1 MANKW
6 AVANGKWSDT
16 ATWKGGTLPSA
27 GDYVYANGYTVEI
40 DQDIT
45 VGTISTEVCPDTNTG
60 GGGFTLAGAYIGSR
74 YIIANI
80 KAGTSTC
87 LTATYAYTLL
97 HIIGDITGGSVAN
110 AYGYYNS
117 VTTYGA
123 SGLSTIVVGNITGGS
138 GENSCGFQTRT
149 DRSYSATI
157 TGNITASAN
166 SIGMRISYS
175 SSTVNIVGNITSV
188 NGHAGFNGQQG
199 GRNLYATGIFTSSV
213 PASGWAIYT
222 TGSLYLSGVGVCSSS
237 GNMPFF
243 HSSNCSVFIQTGG
256 DFTLTMATEDSS
268 TKTLY
273 TDLDQPDESD
283 VRAGVKYGLGVYEG
297 TCIIP
302 PVESVVK
309 NVPVD
314 DTVGTYELTPE
325 VIEHIT
331 ELQNPKKVL
340 GSGIIAYQ

>member
-1 MANKW
+1 MAIKY
-6 AVANGKWSDT
+6 AVANGNWS
-16 ATWKGGTLPSA
+16 ATTTWNDGTLPTA
-27 GDYVYANGYTVEI
+27 GDYVYANGYTVDI

-60 GGGFTLAGAYIGSR
+60 GGGFTVAGAYIGNR

-80 KAGTSTC
+80 QAGTSTC
-87 LTATYAYTLL
+87 LTATYAYTRL
-97 HIIGDITGGSVAN
+97 HIIGDITGGSVSN
-110 AYGYYNS
+110 AFGFYNS

-123 SGLSTIVVGNITGGS
+123 SGLSSIVVGNITGGS
-138 GENSCGFQTRT
+138 GANSYGFQTRT
-149 DRSYSATI
+149 DRNYSATI

-166 SIGMRISYS
+166 SIGMRITYS
-175 SSTVNIVGNITSV
+175 SSTVKIVGNITSV
-188 NGHAGFNGQQG
+188 NGYSGFDG
-199 GRNLYATGIFTSSV
+199 GSGNLYATGIFTASV
-213 PASGWAIYT
+213 PAAGWAIYT

-243 HSSNCSVFIQTGG
+243 HSSNCSVFIQTGE
-256 DFTLTMATEDSS
+256 DFALTMATEDSS